1 MRAGRHVYVF
11 PASYSQ
17 QRLWFLDRL
26 APGLASYNVPAAI
39 RIETTIDRQALQ
51 RAIDALVRR
60 HESLRTSFLEVD
72 GQPVQVVRM
81 RPSAPIR
88 FVDLTDHPSSNRL
101 EEAERLVRL
110 DAAQPFDLARAPLL
124 RALLVS
130 WAPDRHI
137 LLVTCHHSIADGA
150 SVEVLF
156 RDLSELYAAS
166 VGGRRSR
173 LRPLPVQFADYATWQ
188 RAADAVQTHERQLEY
203 WRRELSHLPD
213 RLALPTDKPR
223 RPEQRFRGA
232 VVPIQLCQSTAALRA
247 LARSADATTFMVI
260 AAGPPGV
267 ASPLHRRGRRSDWIA
282 GHRPPSRAPRQRDR
296 ILREHRGHPHAAR
309 R

>member
-1 MRAGRHVYVF
+1 MYVF

-26 APGLASYNVPAAI
+26 SPGLASYNVPAAI
-39 RIETTIDRQALQ
+39 HIETTIDRQALQ

-101 EEAERLVRL
+101 EEAERFVRL

-173 LRPLPVQFADYATWQ
+173 LRPVAGAVCRLRHVAACGGCG
-188 RAADAVQTHERQLEY
+188 ADA
-203 WRRELSHLPD
+203 
-213 RLALPTDKPR
+213 
-223 RPEQRFRGA
+223 
-232 VVPIQLCQSTAALRA
+232 
-247 LARSADATTFMVI
+247 
-260 AAGPPGV
+260 
-267 ASPLHRRGRRSDWIA
+267 
-282 GHRPPSRAPRQRDR
+282 
-296 ILREHRGHPHAAR
+296 
-309 R
+309 